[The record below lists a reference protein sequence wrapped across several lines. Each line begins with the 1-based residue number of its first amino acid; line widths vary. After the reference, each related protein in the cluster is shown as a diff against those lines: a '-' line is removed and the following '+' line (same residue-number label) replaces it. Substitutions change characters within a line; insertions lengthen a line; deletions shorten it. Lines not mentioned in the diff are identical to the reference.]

1 VLGKKYFFKALQKI
15 GKEVKAMFTGIIEEL
30 GVVVNIQRSGESFV
44 LTIDAKKILKDVHL
58 GDSISVN
65 GVCLTVTS
73 FSGNQFTVDV
83 MPETVKASSLQSLK
97 RGAKVNLE
105 RAMAAGGRFGGHF
118 VSGHIDGTG
127 VIKSKKQVENAIYY
141 EIEASPEILRYVIER
156 GSIAVDGTSLTVF
169 GVTDETFTL
178 SLIPHTLS
186 ESIIGLKESGDI
198 VNLECDMIGKYIG
211 HFITSSQNNSKKKS
225 PSGIS
230 ASFLEENGFL

>member
-1 VLGKKYFFKALQKI
+1 LQKI
-15 GKEVKAMFTGIIEEL
+15 EKEVKAVFTGIIEEL
-30 GVVVNIQRSGESFV
+30 GVVANIQRSGESFV

-65 GVCLTVTS
+65 GVCLTVSS

-127 VIKSKKQVENAIYY
+127 VIKSKKQIENAVYY
-141 EIEASPEILRYVIER
+141 EIEAPPEILRYIIER
-156 GSIAVDGTSLTVF
+156 GSVAVDGTSLTVF
-169 GVTDETFTL
+169 GVTDESFTL

-198 VNLECDMIGKYIG
+198 VNLECDMIGKYVG
-211 HFITSSQNNSKKKS
+211 HFLMSSQNNHKSKS